1 MKIQK
6 FKLVLLSFLQ
16 FAVWGAYLTSQGRYL
31 SEIGFGSRIA
41 WFYSIQGI
49 VSIFMPAIMGVIA
62 DKWVQAQRLLGLCH
76 TVAGVAMVGA
86 GLYGVTA
93 GPDVE
98 FGVLFGLYTLS
109 IAFFMPTIAI
119 SNSVSYAVLEKS
131 GLDPVKDF
139 PPIRVWGTV
148 GFICSMWLVDLVKV
162 GGAAMQETSM
172 QYVVSGTF
180 SIILALYTLTLPECP
195 VNRTAQK
202 KSLVDAMGLRAFAL
216 FKQRKMAVFF
226 IFSMLLGV
234 ALQITNGFANP
245 FLADFGN
252 LAEYRGAFG
261 VEHSNMLISLSQIS
275 ETLCI
280 LLIPFF
286 LRRYGIKIVMLI
298 AMLAWAL
305 RFGFFA
311 VGNPGNGIWLF
322 VLSMIIYGV
331 AFDFFNIS
339 GSLFVNQ
346 TTDKSIRSSAQGLFM
361 LMTNG
366 IGAAVGTL
374 GAQGLVN
381 MLVNSHKVPGA
392 DGVIDWHAVMA
403 GWTEAWYVFAAYALL
418 VAILFAL
425 LFRHRHCQSDA

>member
-1 MKIQK
+1 MKAQK
-6 FKLVLLSFLQ
+6 FKLILLSFLQ

-31 SEIGFGSRIA
+31 AEAGFGSRIG
-41 WFYSIQGI
+41 WFYSVQGI
-49 VSIFMPAIMGVIA
+49 VSIFMPAIMGIIA
-62 DKWVQAQRLLGLCH
+62 DKWIQAQRLLGLCH
-76 TVAGVAMVGA
+76 AVAGTAMIGA
-86 GLYGVTA
+86 GIYGVSA
-93 GPDVE
+93 GADVE

-119 SNSVSYAVLEKS
+119 SNSVSYTVLEKS

-148 GFICSMWLVDLVKV
+148 GFICSMWFVDLVKV

-172 QYVVSGTF
+172 QYVVSGAL

-195 VNRTAQK
+195 VNRAAQK
-202 KSLVDAMGLRAFAL
+202 KSLVDAMGLRAFTL
-216 FKQRKMAVFF
+216 FRQRKMAVFF

-252 LAEYRGAFG
+252 LSEYQGTFG
-261 VEHSNMLISLSQIS
+261 VEHSNMLI
-275 ETLCI
+275 
-280 LLIPFF
+280 
-286 LRRYGIKIVMLI
+286 KNVMLI
-298 AMLAWAL
+298 AMLAWTL

-311 VGNPGNGIWLF
+311 LGNPGSGVWLII
-322 VLSMIIYGV
+322 LSMLVYGV

-346 TTDKSIRSSAQGLFM
+346 TTDSSIRSSAQGLFM

-366 IGAAVGTL
+366 VGAAAGTIGAQAV
-374 GAQGLVN
+374 VN
-381 MLVNSHKVPGA
+381 ALVNSHKIPGT
-392 DGVIDWHAVMA
+392 DGVIDWSAVMT
-403 GWTEAWYVFAAYALL
+403 GWSHAWWLFAAYALL

-425 LFRHRHCQSDA
+425 MFRHKHDRANA

>member
-98 FGVLFGLYTLS
+98 FGV
-109 IAFFMPTIAI
+109 
-119 SNSVSYAVLEKS
+119 VLEKS

-252 LAEYRGAFG
+252 LAEYRGTFG

>member
-1 MKIQK
+1 MKGY
-6 FKLVLLSFLQ
+6 KLRLILLSFLE

-31 SEIGFGSRIA
+31 AGVGFGEKIGM
-41 WFYSIQGI
+41 FYAIQGI
-49 VSIFMPAIMGVIA
+49 VSIFMPAVMGIIA
-62 DKWVQAQRLLGLCH
+62 DKWIPAQRLLGICH
-76 TVAGVAMVGA
+76 LV
-86 GLYGVTA
+86 
-93 GPDVE
+93 
-98 FGVLFGLYTLS
+98 FGLYAVS

-119 SNSVSYAVLEKS
+119 SNSVAYTILEKA
-131 GLDPVKDF
+131 GKDPVKDF

-148 GFICSMWLVDLVKV
+148 GFICSMWFVDLVHFR
-162 GGAAMQETSM
+162 GAAMQETSM
-172 QYVVSGTF
+172 QYVVSGAL
-180 SIILALYTLTLPECP
+180 SILLALYTLTLPECP
-195 VNRTAQK
+195 VNRSSEK
-202 KSLVDAMGLRAFAL
+202 KSLVDAMGLRAFTL

-252 LAEYRGAFG
+252 LAEYQGTFG

-286 LRRYGIKIVMLI
+286 LKRYGIKNVMLI
-298 AMLAWAL
+298 AMLAWVL

-311 VGNPGNGIWLF
+311 VGNPGSGVWLII
-322 VLSMIIYGV
+322 LSMIVYGV

-339 GSLFVNQ
+339 GSLFVNE

-366 IGAAVGTL
+366 IGAAAGTI
-374 GAQGLVN
+374 GAQAVVN
-381 MLVNSHKVPGA
+381 ALVNSHRVPGA
-392 DGVIDWHAVMA
+392 DGVIDWHAVVA
-403 GWTEAWYVFAAYALL
+403 GWSHAWWLFAAYALVVAVL
-418 VAILFAL
+418 FAILFRYKYQRPKEA
-425 LFRHRHCQSDA
+425 